1 MAALA
6 NPRLERYCQ
15 NRAVSGSP
23 GGKSKRFSIWAA
35 ISPETSTTEWERFL
49 NLLGDP
55 TAAASVSARLAEL
68 GGETS
73 P

>member
-1 MAALA
+1 MAALT

-15 NRAVSGSP
+15 NRAISGTP
-23 GGKSKRFSIWAA
+23 GGKSKTYSIWAA
-35 ISPETSTTEWERFL
+35 ISPETGTTEHQRFL

-55 TAAASVSARLAEL
+55 TAAANVATRVGEL
-68 GGETS
+68 GGETV

>member
-1 MAALA
+1 MAALT

-15 NRAVSGSP
+15 NRAVAGSP
-23 GGKSKRFSIWAA
+23 GGKSKTYSIWAA
-35 ISPETSTTEWERFL
+35 ISPETGSTERERFL

-55 TAAASVSARLAEL
+55 TVSTNVTTRLGEL
-68 GGETS
+68 GGETV